1 MNEGGGIIVD
11 AYLSNDIDDFIDRVN
26 RPVVHLKTIT
36 GGELKAVVCSQQLK
50 DYMEWISDS
59 QVRKKI
65 ERINALFRNCPDN
78 EESVRKLMQKL

>member
-1 MNEGGGIIVD
+1 MDRGIIVD
-11 AYLSNDIDDFIDRVN
+11 AYLSKDADDFIDKVS
-26 RPVVHLKTIT
+26 RPIIHLKTIT

-50 DYMEWISDS
+50 DYMEWVADS

-78 EESVRKLMQKL
+78 EEAVKKLMEKL

>member
-1 MNEGGGIIVD
+1 MNEGEGIIVD
-11 AYLSNDIDDFIDRVN
+11 AYLSRDVDDYIDRVN
-26 RPVVHLKTIT
+26 RPVVHLKTVT

-65 ERINALFRNCPDN
+65 ERINALFRNCQND
-78 EESVRKLMQKL
+78 EESVKKLKEML